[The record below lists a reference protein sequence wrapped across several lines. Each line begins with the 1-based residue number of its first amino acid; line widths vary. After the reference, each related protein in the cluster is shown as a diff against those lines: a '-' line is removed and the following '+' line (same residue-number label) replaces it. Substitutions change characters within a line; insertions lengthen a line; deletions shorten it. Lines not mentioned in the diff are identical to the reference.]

1 MTGDIGRRPSPPH
14 ASASD
19 GESGANLA
27 PGHGEAAESPT
38 MKLAADQ
45 TLGSGGNGRRT
56 GAAGG
61 EGSDATAEG
70 STGAASV
77 GPGSPGAAYDIS
89 DEALVQR
96 LRDGDVAAGET
107 LVARHHAALM
117 RYLQRLVGAEAAEEL
132 HQQTWLSVLDHVD
145 RFDPTV
151 GASAG
156 TAGSNSAAG
165 GTASGFKAWLFR
177 IATNKANDLWR
188 SRGREKSAKEG
199 LKLVTDQTLPDAGFR
214 MEGTE
219 QDEKLKKAIDKLPEN
234 QKQVLML
241 RYYSNLKFVEIA
253 EMLGCPLNT
262 ALGRMHKAILKLRQ
276 VMGE

>member
-1 MTGDIGRRPSPPH
+1 
-14 ASASD
+14 
-19 GESGANLA
+19 
-27 PGHGEAAESPT
+27 
-38 MKLAADQ
+38 MKLLGTDIAGPAAAAA
-45 TLGSGGNGRRT
+45 RRA
-56 GAAGG
+56 GAAG
-61 EGSDATAEG
+61 AE
-70 STGAASV
+70 V
-77 GPGSPGAAYDIS
+77 P
-89 DEALVQR
+89 DEVLVQR
-96 LRDGDVAAGET
+96 LRDGDVAAGEI

-145 RFDPTV
+145 RFDPSIGANAAGTGGRDAGDATPGAGSGAAVV
-151 GASAG
+151 GG
-156 TAGSNSAAG
+156 TAG
-165 GTASGFKAWLFR
+165 GFKAWLFR

-199 LKLVTDQTLPDAGFR
+199 LKLVTDQTLPDAGHR

-219 QDEKLKKAIDKLPEN
+219 QDEKLRKAIDKLPEN

-276 VMGE
+276 VMGEG